1 MAKDLFHEA
10 VKKALVKDGWIIT
23 DDPLRLLSKEE
34 GGIETDLGAEKII
47 TATKDLERIA
57 VEVKS
62 FLNPSMIHDFLKAIG
77 QYVGYETVIEK
88 KMMHRQLYLAM
99 PYYVYNKL
107 EKFDFVLDIINRVHI
122 KLILFNPIT
131 ETIVEWKN

>member
-1 MAKDLFHEA
+1 
-10 VKKALVKDGWIIT
+10 
-23 DDPLRLLSKEE
+23 
-34 GGIETDLGAEKII
+34 
-47 TATKDLERIA
+47 
-57 VEVKS
+57 
-62 FLNPSMIHDFLKAIG
+62 
-77 QYVGYETVIEK
+77 
-88 KMMHRQLYLAM
+88 MHRQLYLAM

>member
-1 MAKDLFHEA
+1 
-10 VKKALVKDGWIIT
+10 
-23 DDPLRLLSKEE
+23 
-34 GGIETDLGAEKII
+34 
-47 TATKDLERIA
+47 
-57 VEVKS
+57 
-62 FLNPSMIHDFLKAIG
+62 MIHDFLKAIG

-88 KMMHRQLYLAM
+88 KMMNRQLYLAM

-107 EKFDFVLDIINRVHI
+107 EKFDFVIDIINRVHI